1 VAGNSIVKLLEEKGS
16 LDSLVARELLHSVG
30 DIILRDAVA
39 RSLEIRREFENL
51 RSRDDFDPELSER
64 LSAALR

>member
-1 VAGNSIVKLLEEKGS
+1 MAGNSIVKLLEEKGS